1 VNSRVINN
9 SVAVR
14 QAVQMRQRSGQVVR
28 QNMMMMQRHQLSR
41 LVQAVVATPA
51 TLEDYQEL
59 AEIVQE
65 AQQQDL
71 VLDQLGSR
79 IQEGTPFA
87 GLVRLLPENKD
98 QAYNFVNVLL
108 AAIAIIIAIVFG
120 QRGAASDPPPAP
132 TLTPTQ
138 VEEIIERVE
147 EHIDQNR
154 QLEPPPSTH
163 PGCDQDS
170 DKSAR

>member
-1 VNSRVINN
+1 MSSRIINN

-28 QNMMMMQRHQLSR
+28 QNMMMQRHQLSR

-51 TLEDYQEL
+51 TLENYQEL

-71 VLDQLGSR
+71 DRDQLGSR
-79 IQEGTPFA
+79 IQESTPFA

-98 QAYNFVNVLL
+98 QAYNFFNVLL
-108 AAIAIIIAIVFG
+108 TAIAIIIAIVFG
-120 QRGAASDPPPAP
+120 QRPPAPDPTPAP

-154 QLEPPPSTH
+154 QLEPPPTTQ
-163 PGCDQDS
+163 PGCDRGS
-170 DKSAR
+170 DKPAR